1 MPNFRQTGID
11 GQCDQRAENTADY
24 TEQDQCGRVKRF
36 GGTQLLARSQ
46 LRNNADT
53 DEKEKEKSK
62 GKKKK
67 KAVRKTDTCMHKT
80 IAI

>member
-1 MPNFRQTGID
+1 M
-11 GQCDQRAENTADY
+11 
-24 TEQDQCGRVKRF
+24 
-36 GGTQLLARSQ
+36 ARSQ